1 MKRRRKMKIIHWS
14 DFNCPYSYIGL
25 KRLSDAV
32 SELDLD
38 PEWELKAF
46 ELEPMLDIKP
56 TSPMI
61 IRHATK
67 FGITPAQAEKEMAEI
82 DEIAEEDGLDINY
95 KGTQLT
101 SSRNAHR
108 LVKYVQK
115 KYPKLSQELIFKIYE
130 ANFTKNE
137 IIADIEVLVK
147 IATSIGLDEDEIR
160 QVLSSDSYDLEVN
173 LDMEDARFNGLN
185 SVPFYILVYGEEQL
199 SVPGA
204 FEKID
209 FKIAL
214 EDLISGEIRYKTF
227 I

>member
-1 MKRRRKMKIIHWS
+1 MKIIYWS

-32 SELDLD
+32 NELNLD

-46 ELEPMLDIKP
+46 ELEPMLDTEP
-56 TSPMI
+56 TTPMI

-67 FGITPAQAEKEMAEI
+67 FGITPAEAEKEMAEI
-82 DEIAEEDGLDINY
+82 DAIAKEDGLDINY

-108 LVKYVQK
+108 LAKFVQK
-115 KYPKLSQELIFKIYE
+115 KYPEISQELIFKIYE
-130 ANFTKNE
+130 ANFSKNE
-137 IIADIEVLVK
+137 IISDIDVLTE
-147 IATSIGLDEDEIR
+147 IATSTGLNEDEVR
-160 QVLSSDSYDLEVN
+160 QILLSNSHGLEVD

-185 SVPFYILVYGEEQL
+185 SVPFYILVYNEEQL

-209 FKIAL
+209 FKIAI
-214 EDLISGEIRYKTF
+214 EDLISGEIKYKTF

>member
-1 MKRRRKMKIIHWS
+1 MKRRRKMKITHWS

-32 SELDLD
+32 DELNLT

-46 ELEPMLDIKP
+46 ELEPMLEDKP
-56 TSPMI
+56 TAPMT
-61 IRHATK
+61 IRHAAK
-67 FGITPAQAEKEMAEI
+67 FHITPDEAEKEMAEI
-82 DEIAEEDGLDINY
+82 DEIAKSDGLNINY
-95 KGTQLT
+95 KGTQMT

-108 LVKYVQK
+108 LTKFVQRK
-115 KYPKLSQELIFKIYE
+115 HPELAQELIFKIFE
-130 ANFTKNE
+130 ANFAKNE
-137 IIADIEVLVK
+137 IIADIDVLTG
-147 IATSIGLDEDEIR
+147 IATSIGLDEDEVR
-160 QVLSSDSYDLEVN
+160 QVLSGNSYDLEVN

-185 SVPFYILVYGEEQL
+185 SVPFYILTYNEEQL

-204 FEKID
+204 FEMID

>member
-32 SELDLD
+32 EELDLD

-46 ELEPMLDIKP
+46 ELEPMLDTEP
-56 TSPMI
+56 TTPMI

-67 FGITPAQAEKEMAEI
+67 FGITPAEAEREMAEI
-82 DEIAEEDGLDINY
+82 DEIAKEDGLNINY
-95 KGTQLT
+95 KQTQLT

-108 LVKYVQK
+108 LAKYVQK
-115 KYPKLSQELIFKIYE
+115 KYPKHSQELIFKIYE
-130 ANFTKNE
+130 ANFSKNE
-137 IIADIEVLVK
+137 IISDVDVLCE
-147 IATSIGLDEDEIR
+147 IATSVGLNKEEIR
-160 QVLSSDSYDLEVN
+160 KILLSNSHGLEVD

-185 SVPFYILVYGEEQL
+185 SVPFYILVYGEDQL

-214 EDLISGEIRYKTF
+214 EDLISGEIKYKTF

>member
-1 MKRRRKMKIIHWS
+1 MKRRKKMKIIHWS

-32 SELDLD
+32 KELDFD
-38 PEWELKAF
+38 PDWELKAF

-56 TSPMI
+56 TAPMI
-61 IRHATK
+61 IHHATK

-82 DEIAEEDGLDINY
+82 DEIAKEDGLDINY

-108 LVKYVQK
+108 LAKYVQK
-115 KYPKLSQELIFKIYE
+115 NYPKLSQELIFKIYE

-147 IATSIGLDEDEIR
+147 LAVSIGLDEDEIR
-160 QVLSSDSYDLEVN
+160 QVLSSNSYDLEVD

-185 SVPFYILVYGEEQL
+185 SVPFYILIYGEEQL

-214 EDLISGEIRYKTF
+214 EDLISGEIKYKTF

>member
-1 MKRRRKMKIIHWS
+1 MKRRRKMRIIHWS

-32 SELDLD
+32 DELNLT

-46 ELEPMLDIKP
+46 ELEPMLDTKP
-56 TSPMI
+56 TTSMI

-67 FGITPAQAEKEMAEI
+67 FAITPSKAEEEMAEI
-82 DEIAEEDGLDINY
+82 DELAKSDGLDINY
-95 KGTQLT
+95 KGTQMT

-108 LVKYVQK
+108 LTKFVQRK
-115 KYPKLSQELIFKIYE
+115 HPEHSQELIFKIYE

-137 IIADIEVLVK
+137 IIADIDVLTG
-147 IATSIGLDEDEIR
+147 IATSVGLDEDEVR
-160 QVLSSDSYDLEVN
+160 SVLSGNSYDLEVD

-185 SVPFYILVYGEEQL
+185 SVPFYILTYNEEQL

-214 EDLISGEIRYKTF
+214 EDLISGKIRYKTF